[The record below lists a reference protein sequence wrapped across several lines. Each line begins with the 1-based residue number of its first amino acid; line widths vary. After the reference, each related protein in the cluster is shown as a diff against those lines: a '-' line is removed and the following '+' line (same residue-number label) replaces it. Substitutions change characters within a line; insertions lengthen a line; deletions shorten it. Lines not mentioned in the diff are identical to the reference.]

1 MVSKLFG
8 IPVGTLAFVL
18 VALLA
23 VSLALVAVVAVRNR
37 IFLRL
42 GLRSARRRR
51 GRSALIVAGL
61 MLGTVIIGAAL
72 ATGDTMSQTIRSTA
86 LGALGQADEVV
97 GTKGISSMFATGTGG
112 TGMRYFPQSYR
123 GKIVRAGGDRV
134 AFVYPA
140 LVDSVA
146 VVDLRSR
153 QSEPRITLYGSTPAG
168 LPLGALRPGEVVL
181 NPKAAEKLDAK
192 AGDKLRVLAGDA
204 SVTVRV
210 KAVRRY
216 TGGAAGAGGLLI
228 SLPEAQRLFH
238 KPGMV
243 DSFLV
248 GNRDGLAGTSSVI
261 AALKPTLDRLGLEAD
276 NSRQDFI
283 KLADREGAAFMSLF
297 TTFGSFSI
305 AAGVLLIFLI
315 FVMLAAERRNE
326 LGIARAVGTRR
337 SHLVW
342 MFVFEGLA
350 YDLVAAAVGV
360 LGGLGVAYLMVLALS
375 SWLESTGDISI
386 GFAVKAASVALTYSI
401 GVLLTLL
408 VVAYSARR
416 VSRMNIV
423 SAIRSLPDPAA
434 RKARKR
440 RWLWPTVGILLGLLF
455 VWAGVQARDA
465 VSLGVG
471 VSALVLGLVPL
482 CSLAGLPDRPVRTAA
497 GLALVLWFTL
507 PIPRLLLGQLKTNFS
522 LFVFG
527 GLMIV
532 IGATWAIAYNSDL
545 LLGGLSATLGRIKP
559 LAPVLRMAVAYPLR
573 SLFRTGVTLAMFT
586 LVVFTLVVGS
596 TITGSMVNAF
606 NDVKSFGG
614 GFDVR
619 ADVSPSTPI
628 GNVHRAL
635 RHAAGL
641 DPRDFRA
648 VAAVSNLPVKARQL
662 GERAKPEDFVVHGV
676 DNTFLRATSYGMS
689 AHAPGYASAA
699 AVWRAVRTHPGLAV
713 IDSLS
718 VPHKMN
724 YNFGA
729 VSAFHL
735 RGFYLEDGTFA
746 PVRVQVRD
754 PQTGNARLV
763 TVIGVLAQTAPQEMV
778 GLYTSQPALTSA
790 FGDRVRP
797 TTYLIALRPGVD
809 PVTTANHLEAAFLGN
824 GMQADAVSEIL
835 HDAVSSSL
843 TFDRLIE
850 AFMALGLLVGVT
862 ALGVISARAVVERRQ
877 QIGVLRAIGFRK
889 RMVQLSFLLEA
900 SFIALTAIVVGTGL
914 GLAVAYNVVDEYARQ
929 PSMEN
934 LSLGV
939 PWLTLALI
947 FLLVYAV
954 AMLTTLAPARRASRI
969 FPAEALR
976 YQ

>member
-1 MVSKLFG
+1 MSKLFG
-8 IPVGTLAFVL
+8 IPVETLALVL
-18 VALLA
+18 VALL
-23 VSLALVAVVAVRNR
+23 VLSLAVVAAAAARHRV
-37 IFLRL
+37 FVRL
-42 GLRSARRRR
+42 GVRSAQRRR

-61 MLGTVIIGAAL
+61 MLGTVIIAAAL

-86 LGALGQADEVV
+86 LGALGNADEVV
-97 GTKGISSMFATGTGG
+97 GAKGISSMFATNTGG
-112 TGMRYFPQSYR
+112 TGMRYFPQSYAQR
-123 GKIVRAGGDRV
+123 IERAGGDRV
-134 AFVYPA
+134 AFVYPTM
-140 LVDSVA
+140 VDSVA
-146 VVDLRSR
+146 AIDLRSR
-153 QSEPRITLYGSTPAG
+153 QTEPRVTLYASTPTG
-168 LPLGALRPGEVVL
+168 LPTGALPPGEVVL
-181 NPKAAEKLDAK
+181 NPKAADKLDAR
-192 AGDKLRVLAGDA
+192 AGDTLRLFAGSA
-204 SVTVRV
+204 ATTVRV
-210 KAVRRY
+210 KQVRRY
-216 TGGAAGAGGLLI
+216 TGGAAAASGLLI
-228 SLPEAQRLFH
+228 SLPEAQRLFG

-248 GNRDGLAGTSSVI
+248 GNRDGLAGTDSVI
-261 AALKPTLDRLGLEAD
+261 AALKPTLDPLGLEAD

-283 KLADREGAAFMSLF
+283 KLADQQGAAFMSLF

-305 AAGVLLIFLI
+305 MAGVLLIFLI

-350 YDLVAAAVGV
+350 YDLAAAAVGV
-360 LGGLGVAYLMVLALS
+360 LAGIGVAFLMILAIS
-375 SWLESTGDISI
+375 GWLKSVSDISI
-386 GFAVKAASVALTYSI
+386 GFTVKVASIALAYSI

-423 SAIRSLPDPAA
+423 SAIRSLPDPTLT
-434 RKARKR
+434 RTGKR
-440 RWLWPTVGILLGLLF
+440 RWLWPCVGLVFGLLF
-455 VWAGVQARDA
+455 VSTGVQAKDA
-465 VSLGVG
+465 VALGVG
-471 VSALVLGLVPL
+471 VSALVLSAVPIL
-482 CSLAGLPDRPVRTAA
+482 SLTGLPARPVRTAA
-497 GLALVLWFTL
+497 GLALVCWFTL
-507 PIPRLLLGQLKTNFS
+507 PIPRLLFGQLKTNFS

-532 IGATWAIAYNSDL
+532 IGATWVITYNADL
-545 LLGGLSATLGRIKP
+545 LLGGLDATLGRIRP

-606 NDVKSFGG
+606 NDVRAYGG

-619 ADVSPSTPI
+619 ADISPSTPI
-628 GNVHRAL
+628 ANVDQAL
-635 RHAAGL
+635 RHARGL
-641 DPRDFRA
+641 DQRDFRA
-648 VAAVSNLPVKARQL
+648 VAAMSNLAVKAQQL
-662 GERAKPEDFVVHGV
+662 GQSARPEDFIVHGV
-676 DNTFLRATSYGMS
+676 DDTFLRDTAYGMS
-689 AHAPGYASAA
+689 GHAPGYTSAA

-718 VPHKMN
+718 VPHKIN
-724 YNFGA
+724 YSFGA
-729 VSAFHL
+729 TGAFHL
-735 RGFYLEDGTFA
+735 RGFFLEDRTFA
-746 PVRVQVRD
+746 PIRVRVRD
-754 PQTGNARLV
+754 PQTGHARVL
-763 TVIGVLAQTAPQEMV
+763 TVIGVLAQTAPQTMV
-778 GLYTSQPALTSA
+778 GLYTAQSALTA
-790 FGDRVRP
+790 TFGDRVRP
-797 TTYLIALRPGVD
+797 TTYLISLRAGVD
-809 PVTTANHLEAAFLGN
+809 PTATAKHLEAAFLAH
-824 GMQADAVSEIL
+824 GMQADAFKKLL

-850 AFMALGLLVGVT
+850 AFMGLGLLVGVT

-889 RMVQLSFLLEA
+889 RMVQLSFLLES

-914 GLAVAYNVVDEYARQ
+914 GLAVAYDVVDEYARQ

-939 PWLTLALI
+939 PWLTLAVI
-947 FLLVYAV
+947 FILVYAV
-954 AMLTTLAPARRASRI
+954 ALLTTLVPARRASRI
-969 FPAEALR
+969 FPAQALR

>member
-1 MVSKLFG
+1 LSKLFG
-8 IPVGTLAFVL
+8 IPVG
-18 VALLA
+18 
-23 VSLALVAVVAVRNR
+23 SLALVLLALLVLSLAGVAAIAVRNR
-37 IFLRL
+37 VFVRL
-42 GLRSARRRR
+42 GLRSAQRRR

-61 MLGTVIIGAAL
+61 MLGTVIISAAL

-97 GTKGISSMFATGTGG
+97 GAKGIGSMFATGAGG
-112 TGMRYFPQSYR
+112 TGMPYFPQSEQR
-123 GKIVRAGGDRV
+123 AIVRAGGDRV

-140 LVDSVA
+140 LVNSIA
-146 VVDLRSR
+146 AVDLRSR
-153 QSEPRITLYGSTPAG
+153 QSEPRVTLYASTPAG
-168 LPLGALRPGEVVL
+168 LPAGRLGPREVVL
-181 NPKAAEKLDAK
+181 NPKAADKLDAK
-192 AGDKLRVLAGDA
+192 PGDTLRVLAGKTA
-204 SVTVRV
+204 LTVRV
-210 KAVRRY
+210 KEVRRY
-216 TGGAAGAGGLLI
+216 SGGAAPASGLLI
-228 SLPEAQRLFH
+228 SLPTAQRLFG
-238 KPGMV
+238 KPRMV

-248 GNRDGLAGTSSVI
+248 GNTHGVAATDSVI
-261 AALKPTLDRLGLEAD
+261 AALKPTLAGLGLEAD

-283 KLADREGAAFMSLF
+283 KAADQQGAAFMSLF
-297 TTFGSFSI
+297 STFGSFSI

-350 YDLVAAAVGV
+350 YDLAAAAIGVLVGV
-360 LGGLGVAYLMVLALS
+360 GVAYLMVLALS
-375 SWLESTGDISI
+375 GLLAASDISI
-386 GFAVKAASVALTYSI
+386 GFTVKPASLALAYSI

-423 SAIRSLPDPAA
+423 SAIRGLPEPAA
-434 RKARKR
+434 TKVGKR
-440 RWLWPTVGILLGLLF
+440 RWLWPAVGILLGLLF
-455 VWAGVQARDA
+455 VWAGVQAEDA

-471 VSALVLGLVPL
+471 VSALVLSAVPL
-482 CSLAGLPDRPVRTAA
+482 LSLAGVPDRPLRTAA
-497 GLALVLWFTL
+497 GLALVCWFTL
-507 PIPRLLLGQLKTNFS
+507 PIPRLLLGQLKTNFG

-532 IGATWAIAYNSDL
+532 IGATWVIAYNADL
-545 LLGGLSATLGRIKP
+545 LLGGLSATLGRIRA

-606 NDVKSFGG
+606 NDVKAYGG
-614 GFDVR
+614 GFDIQ
-619 ADVSPSTPI
+619 ANVSPSTPI
-628 GNVHRAL
+628 ADIHQAL
-635 RHAAGL
+635 QHAHGL
-641 DPRDFRA
+641 DPSAVRT
-648 VAAVSNLPVKARQL
+648 VAAMSTLPVKAQQL
-662 GERAKPEDFVVHGV
+662 GQHVKAEDFIVHGV
-676 DNTFLRATSYGMS
+676 DSTFLRNTTYGLT
-689 AHAPGYASAA
+689 AHAKGYASTA

-718 VPHKMN
+718 VPHKIN

-729 VSAFHL
+729 AQAFHL
-735 RGFYLEDGTFA
+735 RGFYLEDRTFA
-746 PVRVQVRD
+746 PMEVRVRD
-754 PQTGNARLV
+754 PQTGHTRQL
-763 TVIGVLAQTAPQEMV
+763 TVIGVLAETAPQTMV
-778 GLYTSQPALTSA
+778 GLYTAQSALTKA

-797 TTYLIALRPGVD
+797 TTYLIGLRHGVD
-809 PVTTANHLEAAFLGN
+809 PVTTAKHLEAAFLAN
-824 GMQADAVSEIL
+824 GMQADAVSKLL
-835 HDAVSSSL
+835 HDAVSASL

-877 QIGVLRAIGFRK
+877 QIGVLRAIGFRS
-889 RMVQLSFLLEA
+889 RMVQLSFLIES
-900 SFIALTAIVVGTGL
+900 SFIALTAIVVGTLL

-934 LSLGV
+934 LSLHV
-939 PWLTLALI
+939 PWLTLAVV
-947 FLLVYAV
+947 FLVVYLV
-954 AMLTTLAPARRASRI
+954 AMVTTLAPARRAARI

>member
-1 MVSKLFG
+1 MSKLFG
-8 IPVGTLAFVL
+8 IPVGTLALVL
-18 VALLA
+18 VALL
-23 VSLALVAVVAVRNR
+23 VLSLAAVTVAAVRNR
-37 IFLRL
+37 VFVRL
-42 GLRSARRRR
+42 GLRSAQRRR

-86 LGALGQADEVV
+86 LGALGSADEVV
-97 GTKGISSMFATGTGG
+97 GAKGIGSMFSTGTGG
-112 TGMRYFPQSYR
+112 TGMPYFPQSDTQ
-123 GKIVRAGGDRV
+123 KIVRAGGDRV
-134 AFVYPA
+134 TFVYPA
-140 LVDSVA
+140 VVDSVA
-146 VVDLRSR
+146 VADIRSR
-153 QSEPRITLYGSTPAG
+153 QTEPRVTLYASTAAG
-168 LPLGALRPGEVVL
+168 LPTGALRPGEVVL
-181 NPKAAEKLDAK
+181 NPKAADKLDAK
-192 AGDKLRVLAGDA
+192 AGDALRVLAGPN
-204 SVTVRV
+204 SITVRV
-210 KAVRRY
+210 KEVRRY
-216 TGGAAGAGGLLI
+216 TGGAAPAGGLLI
-228 SLPEAQRLFH
+228 SLPTAQRLFE

-248 GNRDGLAGTSSVI
+248 GNRDGVAGTSSVI
-261 AALKPTLDRLGLEAD
+261 AALKPTLGPLGLEAD

-283 KLADREGAAFMSLF
+283 KLADQQGAAFMSLF

-305 AAGVLLIFLI
+305 MAGVLLIFLI
-315 FVMLAAERRNE
+315 FVMLAAERRSE

-342 MFVFEGLA
+342 MYTFEGLG
-350 YDLVAAAVGV
+350 YDLVAAAVGA
-360 LGGLGVAYLMVLALS
+360 LIGIGVAYLMVLALS
-375 SWLESTGDISI
+375 GLFAESDISV
-386 GFAVKAASVALTYSI
+386 GFTVEAASIALAYSI

-423 SAIRSLPDPAA
+423 SAIRGLPEPAA
-434 RKARKR
+434 RKTRRR
-440 RWLWPTVGILLGLLF
+440 RWLWPAVGILFGLLF
-455 VWAGVQARDA
+455 VWAGVQAEDA

-471 VSALVLGLVPL
+471 FSVLVLSAVPL
-482 CSLAGLPDRPVRTAA
+482 LSLAGLPDRPVRTAA
-497 GLALVLWFTL
+497 GLALVCWFTL

-532 IGATWAIAYNSDL
+532 IGATWVIAYNADL
-545 LLGGLSATLGRIKP
+545 LLGGLSATLGRIRP

-596 TITGSMVNAF
+596 TITGSMVHAF
-606 NDVKSFGG
+606 NDVGSYGG

-628 GNVHRAL
+628 GNVHQAL
-635 RHAAGL
+635 RHARGL
-641 DPRDFRA
+641 DPADFRA
-648 VAAVSNLPVKARQL
+648 VAAMSSLPVKAQQL
-662 GERAKPEDFVVHGV
+662 GQGVKPEDFVVHGV
-676 DNTFLRATSYGMS
+676 DNAFLRNTTYGIA
-689 AHAPGYASAA
+689 AHAPHYASAA

-713 IDSLS
+713 IDSMS
-718 VPHKMN
+718 VPHKIN

-729 VSAFHL
+729 AQAFRL
-735 RGFYLEDGTFA
+735 RGFYLEDKTFA
-746 PVRVQVRD
+746 PMRVRVRD
-754 PQTGNARLV
+754 RQTGHARLL
-763 TVIGVLAQTAPQEMV
+763 TVIGVLSETAPQTMV
-778 GLYTSQPALTSA
+778 GLYTAQSALTPT
-790 FGDRVRP
+790 FGGRVRP
-797 TTYLIALRPGVD
+797 TTYLLALRRGAD
-809 PVTTANHLEAAFLGN
+809 PVATAKRLEAAFLAN
-824 GMQADAVSEIL
+824 GMQADAMSKLL

-877 QIGVLRAIGFRK
+877 QIGVLRAIGFRR
-889 RMVQLSFLLEA
+889 RMVQLSFLLES

-914 GLAVAYNVVDEYARQ
+914 GLAVAFNVVDEYARQ

-934 LSLGV
+934 LGLDV
-939 PWLTLALI
+939 PWPTLVVI
-947 FLLVYAV
+947 FLAVYAV
-954 AMLTTLAPARRASRI
+954 AMLTTLAPARRAARV

>member
-1 MVSKLFG
+1 LSKLFG
-8 IPVGTLAFVL
+8 IPVGTLAVVL
-18 VALLA
+18 VALL
-23 VSLALVAVVAVRNR
+23 VLSLGLVVAVAIRHR
-37 IFLRL
+37 VFVRL
-42 GLRSARRRR
+42 GLRSADRRR

-61 MLGTVIIGAAL
+61 MLGTVIISAAL

-86 LGALGQADEVV
+86 LGALGRADEVV
-97 GTKGISSMFATGTGG
+97 GAKGISSMFATASGG
-112 TGMRYFPQSYR
+112 TGMRYFPQTYAR
-123 GKIVRAGGDRV
+123 PIARAGGDRV

-146 VVDLRSR
+146 VVDARSR
-153 QSEPRITLYGSTPAG
+153 QSEPRVTVYASTPAG
-168 LPLGALRPGEVVL
+168 LPLGALQPGEVVL
-181 NPKAAEKLDAK
+181 NPKAADKLDARE
-192 AGDKLRVLAGDA
+192 GDTLRVLAGSRA
-204 SVTVRV
+204 VTVRV
-210 KAVRRY
+210 KEVRRY
-216 TGGAAGAGGLLI
+216 TGGAAAASGLLM
-228 SLPEAQRLFH
+228 SLPSAQRLFD
-238 KPGMV
+238 KPGLV

-276 NSRQDFI
+276 NSREDFVE
-283 KLADREGAAFMSLF
+283 LADQQGAAFMSLF

-315 FVMLAAERRNE
+315 FVMLAAERRGE

-360 LGGLGVAYLMVLALS
+360 LAGLGVAYLMVLALS
-375 SWLESTGDISI
+375 SMLEASDVSI
-386 GFAVKAASVALTYSI
+386 GFTVKAASIALAYSI

-423 SAIRSLPDPAA
+423 SAIRSLPDPAPA
-434 RKARKR
+434 KGHRR
-440 RWLWPTVGILLGLLF
+440 RWLWPAAGILIGLLF
-455 VWAGVQARDA
+455 LWAGVQAKDA
-465 VSLGVG
+465 VALGVG
-471 VSALVLGLVPL
+471 VSALVLSAVPL
-482 CSLAGLPDRPVRTAA
+482 CSLAGLADRPVRTAA

-507 PIPRLLLGQLKTNFS
+507 PIPRWLLGQLKTNFS

-532 IGATWAIAYNSDL
+532 IGATWAIVYNSDL
-545 LLGGLSATLGRIKP
+545 LLGGLAATLGRIRP

-606 NDVKSFGG
+606 NDVRAYGG

-628 GNVHRAL
+628 ADVHRAVQD
-635 RHAAGL
+635 APGV
-641 DPRDFRA
+641 DPAEFRA
-648 VAAVSNLPVKARQL
+648 VAAVSTLPVKAQQL
-662 GERAKPEDFVVHGV
+662 DQSAKPEDFIVHGV
-676 DNTFLRATSYGMS
+676 DNAFLRNTTYGMS
-689 AHAPGYASAA
+689 AHAAGYATAA

-718 VPHKMN
+718 VPHKIN
-724 YNFGA
+724 YSFGTTG
-729 VSAFHL
+729 AFRL
-735 RGFYLEDGTFA
+735 RGFYLEDGTFS
-746 PVRVQVRD
+746 PIRVRVRD
-754 PQTGNARLV
+754 PQTGNARTL
-763 TVIGVLAQTAPQEMV
+763 TVIGVLAQTAPQTMV
-778 GLYTSQPALTSA
+778 GLYTSQRALTPT

-809 PVTTANHLEAAFLGN
+809 PVATAKHLETAFLRN
-824 GMQADAVSEIL
+824 GMQADAFSKLL

-843 TFDRLIE
+843 TFDRMLQ

-889 RMVQLSFLLEA
+889 RMVQLSFLLES

-934 LSLGV
+934 LGLGV
-939 PWLTLALI
+939 PWLTLAVI
-947 FLLVYAV
+947 FLAVYAV
-954 AMLTTLAPARRASRI
+954 AMATTLAPARRASRI
-969 FPAEALR
+969 YPAQALR

>member
-1 MVSKLFG
+1 MNKLFG
-8 IPVGTLAFVL
+8 IPVGTLALVL
-18 VALLA
+18 VALL
-23 VSLALVAVVAVRNR
+23 VLALATVAGVAVRNR
-37 IFLRL
+37 VFVRL
-42 GLRSARRRR
+42 GLRSAERRR
-51 GRSALIVAGL
+51 GRSALVVAGL
-61 MLGTVIIGAAL
+61 MLGTVIISAAL

-97 GTKGISSMFATGTGG
+97 GAKGIGSMFATGTGG
-112 TGMRYFPQSYR
+112 TGTRYFPQSYTR
-123 GKIVRAGGDRV
+123 RIVRAGGDRV

-140 LVDSVA
+140 LVNSVA
-146 VVDLRSR
+146 AVDLRSR
-153 QSEPRITLYGSTPAG
+153 QSEPRVTLYASTSAG
-168 LPLGALRPGEVVL
+168 LPTGALRPGEVVL

-192 AGDKLRVLAGDA
+192 AGDTLRVLAGNSTA
-204 SVTVRV
+204 AVRV
-210 KAVRRY
+210 KEVRRY
-216 TGGAAGAGGLLI
+216 TGGAAPASGLLI
-228 SLPEAQRLFH
+228 SLPTAQRLFG

-243 DSFLV
+243 DSYLV

-261 AALKPTLDRLGLEAD
+261 AALKPTLGPLGLEAD

-283 KLADREGAAFMSLF
+283 KAADQQGAAFMSLF

-342 MFVFEGLA
+342 MYTFEGLT
-350 YDLVAAAVGV
+350 YDLIAAAIGVVVGI
-360 LGGLGVAYLMVLALS
+360 GVAYLMVLALS
-375 SWLESTGDISI
+375 GLLESSDLSI
-386 GFAVKAASVALTYSI
+386 GFTVKPASIALAYSI

-423 SAIRSLPDPAA
+423 SAIRGLPEPPAT
-434 RKARKR
+434 KARKR
-440 RWLWPTVGILLGLLF
+440 RWLWPTVGTLLGLLF
-455 VWAGVQARDA
+455 VFAGVRAGDA
-465 VSLGVG
+465 VALGVG
-471 VSALVLGLVPL
+471 YSALVLSAVPL
-482 CSLAGLPDRPVRTAA
+482 LSLAGLPDRPVRTAA
-497 GLALVLWFTL
+497 GLALVCWFAL

-532 IGATWAIAYNSDL
+532 IGATWVIAYNADL
-545 LLGGLSATLGRIKP
+545 LLGGLSATLGRIRP

-606 NDVKSFGG
+606 NDVNAFGG

-628 GNVHRAL
+628 GNVHEAL
-635 RHAAGL
+635 RHARGVN
-641 DPRDFRA
+641 PSDFRA
-648 VAAVSNLPVKARQL
+648 VGAMSSLPVKATQL
-662 GERAKPEDFVVHGV
+662 GQRVKPEDFIVHGV
-676 DNTFLRATSYGMS
+676 DSTFLRNTTFGMS
-689 AHAPGYASAA
+689 ARASGYASAG

-713 IDSLS
+713 IDSMS
-718 VPHKMN
+718 VPHKIN

-729 VSAFHL
+729 AGAFHL
-735 RGFYLEDGTFA
+735 RGLYVEDKTFA
-746 PVRVQVRD
+746 PIHVDVRD
-754 PQTGNARLV
+754 PQTGHSRRL
-763 TVIGVLAQTAPQEMV
+763 TVIGVLAATAPQTML
-778 GLYTSQPALTSA
+778 GLYTAQSALTPP

-797 TTYLIALRPGVD
+797 TTYMMALRRGVD
-809 PVTTANHLEAAFLGN
+809 PVTTAKHLEAAFLAN
-824 GMQADAVSEIL
+824 GMQADAMSKLL
-835 HDAVSSSL
+835 HDAVSASL

-850 AFMALGLLVGVT
+850 AFMGLGLLVGVT

-877 QIGVLRAIGFRK
+877 QIGVLRAIGFR
-889 RMVQLSFLLEA
+889 RREVQLGFLLES
-900 SFIALTAIVVGTGL
+900 SFIALTAIFVGTGL

-939 PWLTLALI
+939 PWLTLAVI

-954 AMLTTLAPARRASRI
+954 ALLTTLAPARRASRI

>member
-1 MVSKLFG
+1 MSKLFG
-8 IPVGTLAFVL
+8 IPAGTLALVL
-18 VALLA
+18 VVLLVLSLA
-23 VSLALVAVVAVRNR
+23 VIAAVAVRNR
-37 IFLRL
+37 VFVRL
-42 GLRSARRRR
+42 GFRSARRRK

-86 LGALGQADEVV
+86 LGALGRADEVV
-97 GTKGISSMFATGTGG
+97 GAKGIGGMFATGTGG
-112 TGMRYFPQSYR
+112 TGMRYFPQSYTR
-123 GKIVRAGGDRV
+123 KIVRAGGDQV
-134 AFVYPA
+134 AFVYPSF
-140 LVDSVA
+140 VDSVA
-146 VVDLRSR
+146 VVDSRSR
-153 QSEPRITLYGSTPAG
+153 QSEPRVTLYASTPAG
-168 LPLGALRPGEVVL
+168 LPTGALRPGEVVL
-181 NPKAAEKLDAK
+181 NPKAADKLDAR
-192 AGDKLRVLAGDA
+192 AGDTLRVLAGNGSA
-204 SVTVRV
+204 TVRV
-210 KAVRRY
+210 KEVRRY
-216 TGGAAGAGGLLI
+216 TGGAAAASGLLMA
-228 SLPEAQRLFH
+228 LPTAQRLFG

-248 GNRDGLAGTSSVI
+248 GNRDGVSATSSVI
-261 AALKPTLDRLGLEAD
+261 RALKPTLGPLGLEAD

-283 KLADREGAAFMSLF
+283 KVADQQGAAFMSLF

-305 AAGVLLIFLI
+305 MAGTLLIFLI

-350 YDLVAAAVGV
+350 YDLAAAAVGV
-360 LGGLGVAYLMVLALS
+360 IAGVGVAFLMVLTLS
-375 SWLESTGDISI
+375 GLLEQSDISI
-386 GFAVKAASVALTYSI
+386 GFTVKPASIALAYSI

-423 SAIRSLPDPAA
+423 SAIRNLPDPEAT
-434 RKARKR
+434 KSR
-440 RWLWPTVGILLGLLF
+440 RLRRLGPIVGILLGVLF
-455 VWAGVQARDA
+455 VWAGVRAEDA
-465 VSLGVG
+465 VALGVG
-471 VSALVLGLVPL
+471 VSVLVLSAVPL
-482 CSLAGLPDRPVRTAA
+482 LSLARLPDRPLRTAA
-497 GLALVLWFTL
+497 GLALVCWFTL
-507 PIPRLLLGQLKTNFS
+507 PIPRLLLGQLKTNFG

-532 IGATWAIAYNSDL
+532 IGATWVIAYNADL
-545 LLGGLSATLGRIKP
+545 LLGGLSATLGRIRP

-606 NDVKSFGG
+606 NDVQAFGG
-614 GFDVR
+614 GFDIR
-619 ADVSPSTPI
+619 ADASPSTPI
-628 GNVHRAL
+628 ANVRGAL
-635 RHAAGL
+635 RHARGI
-641 DPRDFRA
+641 DPADFRA
-648 VAAVSNLPVKARQL
+648 VASMSSLPVKAQQL
-662 GERAKPEDFVVHGV
+662 GQHVKPADFLVHGV
-676 DNTFLRATSYGMS
+676 DRAFVRNTTYGMS

-699 AVWRAVRTHPGLAV
+699 AVWRAVQTHPGLAV

-718 VPHKMN
+718 VPHKVN

-729 VSAFHL
+729 AQPFHL
-735 RGFYLEDGTFA
+735 RGFYLEDRTFK
-746 PVRVQVRD
+746 PIRVRVLD
-754 PQTGNARLV
+754 PQTGNLRVL
-763 TVIGVLAQTAPQEMV
+763 TVIGVLAQTAPQTMT
-778 GLYTSQPALTSA
+778 GLYTAQSALTRT

-797 TTYLIALRPGVD
+797 TTYLIAVRPGVD
-809 PVTTANHLEAAFLGN
+809 PVATAKHLEAAFLEN
-824 GMQADAVSEIL
+824 GLQADAFSKLL
-835 HDAVSSSL
+835 HDAVSASL

-889 RMVQLSFLLEA
+889 RMVQLSFLLES
-900 SFIALTAIVVGTGL
+900 SFIAITAIVVGTGL

-947 FLLVYAV
+947 FLLVYLV
-954 AMLTTLAPARRASRI
+954 AMATTLAPARRASRV

>member
-1 MVSKLFG
+1 MSKLFG
-8 IPVGTLAFVL
+8 IPVGTLALVL
-18 VALLA
+18 TALLVVALA
-23 VSLALVAVVAVRNR
+23 VVVAVAVRNR
-37 IFLRL
+37 VFVKL

-97 GTKGISSMFATGTGG
+97 GAKGISSMFATGSGG
-112 TGMRYFPQSYR
+112 TGMRYFPQSYTQR
-123 GKIVRAGGDRV
+123 IARAGGDRV

-140 LVDSVA
+140 VVDSVA
-146 VVDLRSR
+146 VVDVRSR
-153 QSEPRITLYGSTPAG
+153 QSEPQVTLYASTPSG
-168 LPLGALRPGEVVL
+168 LPVGALRPGEVVL
-181 NPKAAEKLDAK
+181 NPKAASKLDAR
-192 AGDKLRVLAGDA
+192 AGDTLRVLAGNA
-204 SVTVRV
+204 ATVVRV
-210 KAVRRY
+210 KEVRPY
-216 TGGAAGAGGLLI
+216 SGGAAAASGLLI
-228 SLPEAQRLFH
+228 SLPAAQQLFG
-238 KPGMV
+238 KPGLV

-248 GNRDGLAGTSSVI
+248 GNRDGLAGTASVI
-261 AALKPTLDRLGLEAD
+261 AALKPTLGPLGLEAD

-283 KLADREGAAFMSLF
+283 KLADQQGAAFMSLF

-350 YDLVAAAVGV
+350 YDLMAAAVGV
-360 LGGLGVAYLMVLALS
+360 LAGLGIAYLMVLALS
-375 SWLESTGDISI
+375 GLLESSDISI
-386 GFAVKAASVALTYSI
+386 GFTVKPASIALTYSI

-408 VVAYSARR
+408 IVAYSARR

-423 SAIRSLPDPAA
+423 SAIRSLPDPET
-434 RKARKR
+434 RKAGKR
-440 RWLWPTVGILLGLLF
+440 RWIWPAAGVLVGLLF
-455 VWAGVQARDA
+455 VWAGVQAKDA
-465 VSLGVG
+465 IALGVG
-471 VSALVLGLVPL
+471 VSALVLSAVPIL
-482 CSLAGLPDRPVRTAA
+482 SHAGVPDRPLRTAA
-497 GLALVLWFTL
+497 GLTLVCWFTL

-545 LLGGLSATLGRIKP
+545 LLGGLSATLGRIRP

-606 NDVKSFGG
+606 NDVGSFGG
-614 GFDVR
+614 GFDIR
-619 ADVSPSTPI
+619 AEVSPSTPI
-628 GNVHRAL
+628 ANAHQAL
-635 RHAAGL
+635 RRAHGL
-641 DPRDFRA
+641 SRSDLRA
-648 VAAVSNLPVKARQL
+648 VAAMSTLPVKARQV
-662 GERAKPEDFVVHGV
+662 GESAKPEDFIVHGV
-676 DNTFLRATSYGMS
+676 DNTFLRNTTYGLS
-689 AHAPGYASAA
+689 AQARGYGSAA
-699 AVWRAVRTHPGLAV
+699 AVWHALRVHPGLAV

-724 YNFGA
+724 YSFGA
-729 VSAFHL
+729 TQAFHL
-735 RGFYLEDGTFA
+735 RGLYLEDRTFV
-746 PVRVQVRD
+746 PIHVQVRD
-754 PQTGNARLV
+754 PQTGAERRL
-763 TVIGVLAQTAPQEMV
+763 TVIGVLAQTAPQTMV
-778 GLYTSQPALTSA
+778 GLYTAQSALAST

-797 TTYLIALRPGVD
+797 TTYLIGVRHGVD
-809 PVTTANHLEAAFLGN
+809 PVATAKRLEAAFLSN
-824 GMQADAVSEIL
+824 GMQADAYSKLL
-835 HDAVSSSL
+835 HDAVSASL
-843 TFDRLIE
+843 TFDRMIE

-877 QIGVLRAIGFRK
+877 QIGVLRAIGFRR
-889 RMVQLSFLLEA
+889 RMIQLSFLLES
-900 SFIALTAIVVGTGL
+900 SFIALTAIIVGTGL
-914 GLAVAYNVVDEYARQ
+914 GLAVAFNVVDEYARQ

-934 LSLGV
+934 LSLSV
-939 PWLTLALI
+939 PWLTLAII
-947 FLLVYAV
+947 FVLVYLV
-954 AMLTTLAPARRASRI
+954 AMATTLAPARRASRI

>member
-1 MVSKLFG
+1 LSKLFG
-8 IPVGTLAFVL
+8 IPLGTLALVL
-18 VALLA
+18 GALLV
-23 VSLALVAVVAVRNR
+23 VSLATISAVAVRNGV
-37 IFLRL
+37 FVRL

-61 MLGTVIIGAAL
+61 MLGTVIISAAL

-97 GTKGISSMFATGTGG
+97 GAKGISSMFATGTGG
-112 TGMRYFPQSYR
+112 TGTRYFPQSYGR
-123 GKIVRAGGDRV
+123 TIERAGGDRLS
-134 AFVYPA
+134 FVYPA

-146 VVDLRSR
+146 AVDLRSR
-153 QSEPRITLYGSTPAG
+153 QSEPRVTLYASTPAG
-168 LPLGALRPGEVVL
+168 MPTGPLRPGEVVL
-181 NPKAAEKLDAK
+181 NPKAAEKLDAQ
-192 AGDKLRVLAGDA
+192 AGDTLRVLAGNA
-204 SVTVRV
+204 ETTVRV
-210 KAVRRY
+210 KEVRRY
-216 TGGAAGAGGLLI
+216 TGGAAAASGLLI
-228 SLPEAQRLFH
+228 SLPTAQDLFG

-248 GNRDGLAGTSSVI
+248 GNRDGLAGTDAVI
-261 AALKPTLDRLGLEAD
+261 ATLKPTLDPLGLEAD

-283 KLADREGAAFMSLF
+283 KFADQEGAAFMSLF
-297 TTFGSFSI
+297 STFGSFSI

-315 FVMLAAERRNE
+315 FVMLAAERRSE

-342 MFVFEGLA
+342 MYTFEGLA
-350 YDLVAAAVGV
+350 YDLLAAAVGV
-360 LGGLGVAYLMVLALS
+360 VAGLGVAYLMILALS
-375 SWLESTGDISI
+375 GWVASVSDVSI
-386 GFAVKAASVALTYSI
+386 GFTVKTASVALAYSI

-408 VVAYSARR
+408 VVGYSARR

-423 SAIRSLPDPAA
+423 SAIRGLPDPVATKT
-434 RKARKR
+434 RRR
-440 RWLWPTVGILLGLLF
+440 RWLWPSVGTVLGLLF
-455 VWAGVQARDA
+455 VWTGIQGKDA
-465 VSLGVG
+465 VVLGVG
-471 VSALVLGLVPL
+471 VSALVLSAVPL
-482 CSLAGLPDRPVRTAA
+482 LSLAGVPDRPVRTAA
-497 GLALVLWFTL
+497 GLALVCWFTL
-507 PIPRLLLGQLKTNFS
+507 PIPRLLLGQLKTNFG

-532 IGATWAIAYNSDL
+532 VGATWVIAYNSDV
-545 LLGGLSATLGRIKP
+545 LLGGLSATLGRIRP

-596 TITGSMVNAF
+596 TITGSMVSAF

-619 ADVSPSTPI
+619 ADVAPSTPVAS
-628 GNVHRAL
+628 VHKAL
-635 RHAAGL
+635 RHVRGVS
-641 DPRDFRA
+641 PSDFRA
-648 VAAVSNLPVKARQL
+648 VAGMSTLPVKARQL
-662 GERAKPEDFVVHGV
+662 GERAKAEDFVLHGV
-676 DNTFLRATSYGMS
+676 DGAFLRATTYGMS
-689 AHAPGYASAA
+689 ARARGYASAS
-699 AVWRAVRTHPGLAV
+699 AVWQAVRTHPGLAV

-729 VSAFHL
+729 AAAFHL
-735 RGFYLEDGTFA
+735 RGFYLEDETFD
-746 PVRVQVRD
+746 PVRVHVRD
-754 PQTGNARLV
+754 PQTGHARTV
-763 TVIGVLAQTAPQEMV
+763 TVIGILAQTAPQAMV
-778 GLYTSQPALTSA
+778 GLYTAQSALTPV

-797 TTYLIALRPGVD
+797 TTYLIALRHGVD
-809 PVTTANHLEAAFLGN
+809 PVASAKHLEAAFLAN
-824 GMQADAVSEIL
+824 GMQADAISELL
-835 HDAVSSSL
+835 HDAVSESL

-889 RMVQLSFLLEA
+889 RMVQLAFLLES
-900 SFIALTAIVVGTGL
+900 SFIAVTAIVVGTGL
-914 GLAVAYNVVDEYARQ
+914 GLAVAFNVVDEYARQ

-934 LSLGV
+934 LGLNV
-939 PWLTLALI
+939 PWLTLAVI
-947 FLLVYAV
+947 FVLVYAV

>member
-1 MVSKLFG
+1 LSKLFG
-8 IPVGTLAFVL
+8 IPVATLALVL
-18 VALLA
+18 VALL
-23 VSLALVAVVAVRNR
+23 VLSLATVAAVAVRHR
-37 IFLRL
+37 VFVRL

-61 MLGTVIIGAAL
+61 MLGTVIISAAL

-97 GTKGISSMFATGTGG
+97 GTKGIGSMFSTGVGG
-112 TGMRYFPQSYR
+112 TGTRYFPSSYAH
-123 GKIVRAGGDRV
+123 KIERAGGDRIS
-134 AFVYPA
+134 FVYPV

-146 VVDLRSR
+146 VVDPRSR
-153 QSEPRITLYGSTPAG
+153 QSEPRITLYASTPAG
-168 LPLGALRPGEVVL
+168 LPVGALRPGEVVL
-181 NPKAAEKLDAK
+181 NPKAADKLDAQ
-192 AGDKLRVLAGDA
+192 AGDTLRVLAGTA
-204 SVTVRV
+204 STTVRV
-210 KAVRRY
+210 KEVRRY
-216 TGGAAGAGGLLI
+216 SGGAAAAGGLLM
-228 SLPEAQRLFH
+228 SLSRAQQLFGQ
-238 KPGMV
+238 PGMV
-243 DSFLV
+243 DGFLV
-248 GNRDGLAGTSSVI
+248 GNRDGIAGTDSVI
-261 AALKPTLDRLGLEAD
+261 AALKPTLDPLGLEAD
-276 NSRQDFI
+276 NSRQDFV
-283 KLADREGAAFMSLF
+283 KVADQQGAAFMSLF

-305 AAGVLLIFLI
+305 MAGVLLIFLI
-315 FVMLAAERRNE
+315 FVMLAAERRSE

-342 MFVFEGLA
+342 MYVFEGLA
-350 YDLVAAAVGV
+350 YDLLAAAVGV
-360 LGGLGVAYLMVLALS
+360 LAGLGVAYLMVLALS
-375 SWLESTGDISI
+375 GLLEASDISI
-386 GFAVKAASVALTYSI
+386 GFTVKAASIALAYSI

-434 RKARKR
+434 AKARKR
-440 RWLWPTVGILLGLLF
+440 PWLRPSLGILLGLLF
-455 VWAGVQARDA
+455 VWAGIQAEDA
-465 VSLGVG
+465 VALGVG
-471 VSALVLGLVPL
+471 VSAIVLSAVPL
-482 CSLAGLPDRPVRTAA
+482 LSHAGVPDRPLRTAA
-497 GLALVLWFTL
+497 GLALVCWFTL
-507 PIPRLLLGQLKTNFS
+507 PIPRLLLGQLKTNFG

-532 IGATWAIAYNSDL
+532 IGATWVIAYNADV
-545 LLGGLSATLGRIKP
+545 LLGGLSATLGRIRV

-573 SLFRTGVTLAMFT
+573 SIFRTGVTLAMFT

-596 TITGSMVNAF
+596 TITGSMVGAF
-606 NDVKSFGG
+606 NDVESFGG

-628 GNVHRAL
+628 ANVHQAL
-635 RHAAGL
+635 RHARGVDAA
-641 DPRDFRA
+641 DFRA
-648 VAAVSNLPVKARQL
+648 VAAMSTLPVKAQQL
-662 GERAKPEDFVVHGV
+662 GESAKPEDFIVHGV
-676 DNTFLRATSYGMS
+676 DNTFLRSTTFGMS
-689 AHAPGYASAA
+689 AHATGYASAA

-718 VPHKMN
+718 VPHKIN

-729 VSAFHL
+729 TQAFHL

-746 PVRVQVRD
+746 PMRVRVRD
-754 PQTGNARLV
+754 AETGHARVL

-778 GLYTSQPALTSA
+778 GLYTAQPALTSS

-797 TTYLIALRPGVD
+797 TSYLIGLRPGVD
-809 PVTTANHLEAAFLGN
+809 PVATAKHLEASFLAN
-824 GMQADAVSEIL
+824 GMQADAISKIL
-835 HDAVSSSL
+835 HDAVSASL

-877 QIGVLRAIGFRK
+877 QIGVLRAIGFQK
-889 RMVQLSFLLEA
+889 RMVQLTFLLES

-914 GLAVAYNVVDEYARQ
+914 GLAVAFNVIEEYARQ

-934 LSLGV
+934 LGLDV
-939 PWLTLALI
+939 PWLTLAVI
-947 FLLVYAV
+947 FLAVYVV
-954 AMLTTLAPARRASRI
+954 AMLTTLAPARRAARV